1 MKINIE
7 DMAKYI
13 DMSKIRINE
22 PMSKHTT
29 FRLGGVADALV
40 MPETIDELTACLKY
54 AKENKIPVT
63 IIGNGSKL
71 LVLDGG
77 IRGIVI
83 KLASR
88 FANIT
93 FDGNTVQA
101 LSGVTLP
108 YLAGLAKRNS
118 LSGLEFAC
126 GIPATLGGAIFQNAG
141 AYDGDMSKVVE
152 EVTYLDEECN
162 LKTLTKD
169 ELQFGYRNSFFKANK
184 DKGYVIVSAKLRLV
198 EGNLDQIEKL
208 MNENTEKRNSKQPLE
223 YPSAGSVFKR
233 PEGYFVGK
241 LIDDAGLKG
250 KCIGDAQI
258 STKHS
263 GFIVNKGNATS
274 KDVLDLINFIK
285 KEIFQK
291 FGVKLEEEII
301 IIGDEK

>member
-1 MKINIE
+1 MEINIE

-83 KLASR
+83 KLASK
-88 FANIT
+88 FANVT

-108 YLAGLAKRNS
+108 YLAGLAKKNS

-152 EVTYLDEECN
+152 EVTYLDEKYN

-198 EGNLDQIEKL
+198 DGNLDQIEKL

-285 KEIFQK
+285 KEISQK

>member
-88 FANIT
+88 FANVT

-152 EVTYLDEECN
+152 EVTYLDEEYN

-169 ELQFGYRNSFFKANK
+169 ELQFGYRNSFFKDNK
-184 DKGYVIVSAKLRLV
+184 DKGYVIVSAKLRLA

>member
-1 MKINIE
+1 MKINIG

-184 DKGYVIVSAKLRLV
+184 DKGYVIVSAKLRLD

>member
-7 DMAKYI
+7 DISKYI
-13 DMSKIRINE
+13 DVSKVRINE

-29 FRLGGVADALV
+29 FKLGGVADVLV
-40 MPETIDELTACLKY
+40 MPENIDELMACLKY
-54 AKENKIPVT
+54 AKKEDMPVMV
-63 IIGNGSKL
+63 IGNGSKL

-77 IRGIVI
+77 IRGMVI
-83 KLASR
+83 KLASK
-88 FANIT
+88 FANVSI
-93 FDGNTVQA
+93 DGCNINA
-101 LSGVTLP
+101 LCGVTLP
-108 YLAGLAKRNS
+108 YLAGIAKKNS

-141 AYDGDMSKVVE
+141 AYDGDMSKVIE
-152 EVTYLDEECN
+152 EVTYIDDEYN

-169 ELQFGYRNSFFKANK
+169 ELQFGYRNSFFKINR
-184 DKGYVIVSAKLRLV
+184 DKGYVIVSAKLRLAK
-198 EGNLDQIEKL
+198 GNLDQIEKL

-250 KCIGDAQI
+250 KCIGGAQI

-274 KDVLDLINFIK
+274 KDVIDLINLIK
-285 KEIFQK
+285 KEIFEK
-291 FGVKLEEEII
+291 FGVKLEEEVIV
-301 IIGDEK
+301 IGDEK